1 MFARPIEGFRAH
13 GAPWS
18 RAGERALALEE
29 ISRDLEPGVALVI
42 AEVEDPDPDA
52 LDSALDALGG
62 TPARRDAAT
71 FYTALRAA

>member
-1 MFARPIEGFRAH
+1 M
-13 GAPWS
+13 
-18 RAGERALALEE
+18 
-29 ISRDLEPGVALVI
+29 SRDLEPGVALVI
-42 AEVEDPDPDA
+42 AEVEDPDPDV

>member
-1 MFARPIEGFRAH
+1 
-13 GAPWS
+13 
-18 RAGERALALEE
+18 
-29 ISRDLEPGVALVI
+29 VI

-71 FYTALRAA
+71 FCTELRAA